1 MTRKQKKMLWRI
13 LISFVLFTA
22 ALLLPT
28 IWLSGPIPLL
38 SVIQDQGG
46 CGAYA
51 LAKWPLFL
59 IPYLGCALES
69 RPQHHERAGL

>member
-46 CGAYA
+46 SGA
-51 LAKWPLFL
+51 
-59 IPYLGCALES
+59 
-69 RPQHHERAGL
+69 

>member
-28 IWLSGPIPLL
+28 IWLSVPIPADHQ
-38 SVIQDQGG
+38 IGD
-46 CGAYA
+46 
-51 LAKWPLFL
+51 
-59 IPYLGCALES
+59 
-69 RPQHHERAGL
+69 